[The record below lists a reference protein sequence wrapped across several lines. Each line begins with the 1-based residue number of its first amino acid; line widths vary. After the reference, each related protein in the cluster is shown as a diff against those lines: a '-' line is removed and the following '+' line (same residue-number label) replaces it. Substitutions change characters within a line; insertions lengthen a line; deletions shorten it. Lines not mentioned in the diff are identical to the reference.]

1 MTSGIT
7 VVIAISTAAAILLVT
22 FLVSRL
28 VRTVVD
34 TSGAAPERSWFPR
47 MVGRRWWARQTAVGP
62 PVFQPI
68 AAPSRGVEPSK
79 APAVEAPRE
88 QEPALAA
95 TQAAPPVEPETPSYR
110 QVGDEVTAILA
121 AAEQA
126 AVQIREAAVQ
136 EAERTSSAAKQEAVA
151 IAAEAQ
157 SRRAEADRYSEE
169 TRASADTYADET
181 RRRADDEAERAV
193 SQAEERARQIRADA
207 DQKAS
212 EVEAEAARRRDA
224 LERGLEGLEERV
236 ESMLGAFRRGTSEL
250 EELLRDDRS
259 SGTEE
264 DGGKE
269 QEALDEALNA
279 NVSRA
284 R

>member
-22 FLVSRL
+22 FFLSKL
-28 VRTVVD
+28 VRTVA

-47 MVGRRWWARQTAVGP
+47 MVGRWSRAQKTAVSP
-62 PVFQPI
+62 PVPE
-68 AAPSRGVEPSK
+68 PRGVKPI
-79 APAVEAPRE
+79 VEAPRE
-88 QEPALAA
+88 QEPAPAVTPAA
-95 TQAAPPVEPETPSYR
+95 TPVERETPSYR
-110 QVGDEVTAILA
+110 QVGEEVTAILG

-136 EAERTSSAAKQEAVA
+136 EAERTSRAAEEEAVA

-169 TRASADTYADET
+169 TRASAETYADET